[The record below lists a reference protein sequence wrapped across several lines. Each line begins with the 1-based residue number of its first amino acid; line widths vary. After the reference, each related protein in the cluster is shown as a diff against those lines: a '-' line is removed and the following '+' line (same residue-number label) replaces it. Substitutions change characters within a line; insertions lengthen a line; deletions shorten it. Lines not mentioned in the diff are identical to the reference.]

1 MTIDLTRFS
10 PGPLTDAQL
19 NALVDAITAK
29 FNGGVTTSDVAS
41 PLKLPGNLDMNSF
54 EILNLYKLWNTRNL
68 AERASGVS
76 VQTVFDEINTAGGGV
91 ILLPADTTETLGT
104 SGVSVGAN
112 TLIVGE
118 GESSVFATTGTITN
132 HMFRNKVNG
141 DSGIHFVNLKI
152 DNSGASSGN
161 FEGVGFTRTSRC
173 KFTDVLF
180 AVGRRRGVLLTTD
193 SASNPCD
200 RTSFNRC
207 TWLLTGT
214 ATAGLHMTDVSRV
227 NVMECD
233 FTQAV
238 ASSVGIQYSA
248 TGATSKCDRISIVDN
263 EWVFTTGATQKGVE
277 ITAPATN
284 GVKQLHVD
292 QNSATSA
299 TATVSPWIDIVGSG
313 TTLMSASSIDQN
325 TYRSDGTTATAVI
338 RIRSLRLFSICNNI
352 ISTDGTAIGILIGA
366 DARSGTAAGCA
377 GFVADSNVISTDET
391 CMAFCHPAGT
401 DNFQL
406 SVISNNS
413 CIMDNA
419 GTGNYEIWNLQAD
432 PTTFVMQ
439 LTIVGN
445 NAGGSSVV
453 GTWACYTGVGATGGG
468 RAGNANNSFLILQGN
483 VTVGTLVGNS
493 AGDYFRETDVATRK
507 CLTDTDD
514 AGTATDNLR

>member
-19 NALVDAITAK
+19 NALVDALTAK
-29 FNGGVTTSDVAS
+29 FNGGITTSDVAA

-54 EILNLYKLWNTRNL
+54 EILNLYKLWSTRNL
-68 AERASGVS
+68 AERSS
-76 VQTVFDEINTAGGGV
+76 STTVQNVFDEINTAGGGV
-91 ILLPADTTETLGT
+91 VLLPADTTETLGT

-141 DSGIHFVNLKI
+141 DSGIQFINLKI
-152 DNSGASSGN
+152 DNSGASAGN
-161 FEGVGFTRTSRC
+161 FEGIGFTRTSRV

-200 RTSFNRC
+200 RTNFTRC
-207 TWLLTGT
+207 TFLLTGT
-214 ATAGLHMTDVSRV
+214 ATAGLHMTDVTRV
-227 NVMECD
+227 SVTDCD
-233 FTQAV
+233 FSQSV
-238 ASSVGIQYSA
+238 ASSVGIQYAA
-248 TGATSKCDRISIVDN
+248 TGATSKCDRISIIDN
-263 EWVFTTGATQKGVE
+263 EWVFATGATQKGIE

-284 GVKQLHVD
+284 GLKKLQCD
-292 QNSATSA
+292 QNVAVSA
-299 TATVSPWIDIVGSG
+299 TATVSPFIDIIGSG
-313 TTLMSASSIDQN
+313 TNLMSNSSIDQN
-325 TYRSDGTTATAVI
+325 EYTSDGTTATAVI
-338 RIRSLRLFSICNNI
+338 RIRSLRHFSISSNI
-352 ISTDGTAIGILIGA
+352 ISTDGTAVGILIGA
-366 DARSGTAAGCA
+366 SARSGTAAGCA
-377 GFVADSNVISTDET
+377 GFVADANVISTDT
-391 CMAFCHPAGT
+391 TGMAFCHPAGT

-406 SVISNNS
+406 SVVSNNS
-413 CIMDNA
+413 VLNETE
-419 GTGNYEIWNLQAD
+419 GSYEIWNLQAD

-439 LTIVGN
+439 ITITGN
-445 NAGGSSVV
+445 NAGGTSGVC
-453 GTWACYTGVGATGGG
+453 WACYTGVGVTGGG

-493 AGDYFRETDVATRK
+493 VGDYFRETDVATRK
-507 CLTDTDD
+507 CLTDTND